1 MWNTSRPAPLSAYHP
16 LAAANA
22 VDKLEMLDSMS
33 SQTELYHSNAL
44 FYVLIPFLT
53 HSIVAHSKLF
63 PYRLCQSVW
72 LCKWNA
78 LNFTRYSNRTKYNA
92 LWSSIPLRS
101 VKARKKQNW
110 HSSFQWSRFTLIAVQ
125 FSIASKVLHHH
136 TTLQLANRAFFH
148 KTFFLLVF
156 PLCWKWQMK
165 LFCEKSSLFWAHLNS
180 HAGVWG
186 GTRGKRLII

>member
-1 MWNTSRPAPLSAYHP
+1 MWNTSRAAPLSAYHP

-101 VKARKKQNW
+101 VKAKLTFILSIKSIYSDCSAIFNRIKSVA
-110 HSSFQWSRFTLIAVQ
+110 SSHNAAIGEPSF
-125 FSIASKVLHHH
+125 
-136 TTLQLANRAFFH
+136 FFH

-156 PLCWKWQMK
+156 PLRWKWQMK
-165 LFCEKSSLFWAHLNS
+165 LFCE
-180 HAGVWG
+180 
-186 GTRGKRLII
+186 